1 MKAKNQFQYRY
12 DVFLNYIE
20 YKNNLNIDDF
30 LHGKSGNNESLSGA
44 TMRAETADM
53 ASKLG

>member
-1 MKAKNQFQYRY
+1 MYAKDNS
-12 DVFLNYIE
+12 IE